1 MNRIK
6 QLALPVAAAMALTT
20 FVSTSAFADSRP
32 RNETSRAEIVRY
44 ERGGYGYNGNSGV
57 VRGVVQRVDFRR
69 NTAVIRGY
77 NGQFVTVVMSRASAR
92 RNRTAD
98 VNDLRRGDRVTLTGD
113 WNRGVFQAYRV
124 ESIR

>member
-6 QLALPVAAAMALTT
+6 QLAAPIAVAMTLTA

-32 RNETSRAEIVRY
+32 RNVTSRAEVVRY
-44 ERGGYGYNGNSGV
+44 AYNGNSGI

-69 NTAVIRGY
+69 NAAVIRGFD
-77 NGQFVTVVMSRASAR
+77 GRLVTVVMSRSAAR

-98 VNDLRRGDRVTLTGD
+98 INDLRRGERVTLTGD

>member
-6 QLALPVAAAMALTT
+6 QLALTAAATVALTT

-32 RNETSRAEIVRY
+32 RNETSRVAVARY
-44 ERGGYGYNGNSGV
+44 ERYGYNGNSGI

-69 NTAVIRGY
+69 NAAVIRAYDGR
-77 NGQFVTVVMSRASAR
+77 FVTVVMSRSAAR

-98 VNDLRRGDRVTLTGD
+98 INDLRRGERVTLTGD